1 MDPFSMSNPSFFEGG
16 GGRHYYY
23 FLLVFRGTEKQLIHF
38 PFPIHYFLGCVLC
51 LSVALAAQ
59 ANKKARSFGRFHSR
73 VAKLV

>member
-38 PFPIHYFLGCVLC
+38 PFPIHLF
-51 LSVALAAQ
+51 
-59 ANKKARSFGRFHSR
+59 SR
-73 VAKLV
+73 VRLVFKCSPRGASQQEGKELWAFPF